1 MLSQITMIQKE
12 MDSLFNKKMV
22 FILDADLPFLDH
34 IIQQINYF
42 LKNYHVS
49 NGLTE
54 TFRSFFMWL
63 FGEHITI
70 FTRFLW
76 YLWF

>member
-42 LKNYHVS
+42 LKHYHVP

-54 TFRSFFMWL
+54 TFFFMWL